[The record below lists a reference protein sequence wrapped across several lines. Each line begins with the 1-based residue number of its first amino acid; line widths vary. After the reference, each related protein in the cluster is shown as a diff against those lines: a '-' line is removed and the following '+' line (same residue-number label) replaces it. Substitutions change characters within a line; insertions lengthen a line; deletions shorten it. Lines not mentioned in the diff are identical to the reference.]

1 MPKTLSSAKRSKATK
16 SDSNKFTFE
25 KKPINT
31 KARFKTEQIETFQIR
46 IPKRNASVNEA
57 NKFLDETMAQLFA
70 TYAPSN
76 NTHKMYQT
84 TFKLSDGRWYS
95 SKYFEGLEQDHY
107 PDLTDEQYHV
117 NHDLDLVE
125 HININ
130 MVTIHG
136 AKITTH
142 FNPLTK

>member
-1 MPKTLSSAKRSKATK
+1 MAKKSKASK
-16 SDSNKFTFE
+16 PEPIGNKFKFE

-31 KARFKTEQIETFQIR
+31 LAKYKNEQIETFQIK

-57 NKFLDETMAQLFA
+57 NEFLDATMSQLFA
-70 TYAPSN
+70 LYEPTAN
-76 NTHKMYQT
+76 AHKMFQT
-84 TFKLSDGRWYS
+84 SMKMSDGRWYS
-95 SKYFEGLEQDHY
+95 SKYFEGLNQKYYPEINDEEYNVDHSA
-107 PDLTDEQYHV
+107 
-117 NHDLDLVE
+117 DLVE

-130 MVTIHG
+130 MVTVHG